1 MEKLVEE
8 DESRV
13 LLLGTRGKARNQSYQ
28 EREGKNPFK
37 GKQTELPWCYHV
49 ISISPDAGGES
60 RDRPLD
66 PPLLE
71 SAAGI
76 GTGDQSTRFPLA
88 GSIVIG
94 QPS

>member
-49 ISISPDAGGES
+49 I
-60 RDRPLD
+60 
-66 PPLLE
+66 
-71 SAAGI
+71 
-76 GTGDQSTRFPLA
+76 
-88 GSIVIG
+88 
-94 QPS
+94 